1 MFNTLIFYWL
11 PRPSTHEAVTI
22 DSLRNSNRAVHTV
35 LVLQVP
41 SVQSDSA
48 TFRLSLDRLDENDGP
63 TGICHHHHLATV
75 HV

>member
-1 MFNTLIFYWL
+1 MFNALILYQL
-11 PRPSTHEAVTI
+11 PRPNTRKAGTI

-48 TFRLSLDRLDENDGP
+48 TFRLSLDRLDENDDP